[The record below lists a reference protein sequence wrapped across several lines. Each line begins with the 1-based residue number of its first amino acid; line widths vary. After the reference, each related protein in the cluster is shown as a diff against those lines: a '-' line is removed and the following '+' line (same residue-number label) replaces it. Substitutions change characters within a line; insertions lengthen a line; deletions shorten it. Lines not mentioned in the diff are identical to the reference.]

1 MKDTPH
7 ANRPPLIGALLDPRR
22 YPHAVDA
29 VECIETHISWVL
41 LAGEFAYKIKKPV
54 ALGFLDFSTLAARRH
69 FCLEE
74 LRLNRATAPQLYLD
88 VVALTGDAAAPQF
101 GGAGP
106 PFEYALRM
114 RRFPQAALFDR
125 LARCG
130 EIGAGLV
137 DRLAETVAAFHARTA
152 VAGSADDHGSP
163 DNISR
168 PALEN
173 FAQIAGLAPPA
184 DAAAALARLRD
195 WTAAASL
202 KLRPAFAARKAAG
215 CVRECHGDLHLGNI
229 ALIDGQ
235 PVAFDRI
242 EFNAELRWIDVMSEL
257 AFLVMDFLDRGLL
270 AQAWR
275 CLNRY
280 LEISGDYEGIGVLRF
295 YLVYR
300 AMVRAKVA
308 LIHARQPEAGALR
321 SGEEASFMHHLQLAD
336 RFAAAQRPALVLMHG
351 LSGSGKS
358 TVSQTLLE
366 RLGALRVRS
375 DVERK
380 RLHGLLG
387 PAHGGGAASAGL
399 YEAATTRRTYER
411 LAAVAEAALRAGWCT
426 IVDATFLQRQLRN
439 EFRRVAQRLG
449 ASFLIVSCHAGE
461 AELRDRLKRRRVAG
475 ADASDA
481 DAEVLASQI
490 RRQQPPG
497 DDELCEL
504 ISLDA
509 SVADT
514 ELAARVAARLM

>member
-1 MKDTPH
+1 
-7 ANRPPLIGALLDPRR
+7 
-22 YPHAVDA
+22 
-29 VECIETHISWVL
+29 
-41 LAGEFAYKIKKPV
+41 
-54 ALGFLDFSTLAARRH
+54 
-69 FCLEE
+69 
-74 LRLNRATAPQLYLD
+74 
-88 VVALTGDAAAPQF
+88 
-101 GGAGP
+101 
-106 PFEYALRM
+106 
-114 RRFPQAALFDR
+114 
-125 LARCG
+125 
-130 EIGAGLV
+130 
-137 DRLAETVAAFHARTA
+137 
-152 VAGSADDHGSP
+152 
-163 DNISR
+163 
-168 PALEN
+168 
-173 FAQIAGLAPPA
+173 
-184 DAAAALARLRD
+184 
-195 WTAAASL
+195 
-202 KLRPAFAARKAAG
+202 
-215 CVRECHGDLHLGNI
+215 
-229 ALIDGQ
+229 
-235 PVAFDRI
+235 
-242 EFNAELRWIDVMSEL
+242 
-257 AFLVMDFLDRGLL
+257 
-270 AQAWR
+270 
-275 CLNRY
+275 
-280 LEISGDYEGIGVLRF
+280 
-295 YLVYR
+295 
-300 AMVRAKVA
+300 
-308 LIHARQPEAGALR
+308 
-321 SGEEASFMHHLQLAD
+321 MHHLQLAD